1 MNDLATSLSARNTPE
16 RTLIIRR
23 LNDALRCKGEGGRV
37 MITAGILALPLATQA
52 AILEAVAHFDHFTEA
67 NDPLEEHD
75 FGVVRAGDH
84 TAVFKVDY
92 YDCSLTM
99 HSPDPAVA
107 AVTIRVLTIMTPTEF

>member
-1 MNDLATSLSARNTPE
+1 MNHLRPALSERNTPE
-16 RTLIIRR
+16 RTLKIRQ

-37 MITAGILALPLATQA
+37 MITAGILALPLANQA
-52 AILEAVAHFDHFTEA
+52 AILDAVSRFDQFTEA

-75 FGVVRAGDH
+75 FGFVRVGDQ

-107 AVTIRVLTIMTPTEF
+107 AVTIRVLTVMTPTEF